1 VLLLTSALAGGV
13 VIGGL
18 VIVRRQIAIISVTG
32 QSMEP
37 TLADGDR
44 VIVRR
49 TRLRSVRAGRLV
61 VFEAPSDDEGGWTN
75 SQPGRSLNRV
85 WLIKRAAAVPGD
97 PLPAGLPARLAGDL
111 TVPDGK
117 LVVLGDNPASSV
129 DSRLLGYI
137 PGDRLL
143 GVVVGSPPD
152 GALPGTYSDRNS
164 PIRMKSFHPSGYSS
178 ASRRTPSWRKPQ
190 AT

>member
-1 VLLLTSALAGGV
+1 MLLLTSALAGSVVICSV

-18 VIVRRQIAIISVTG
+18 VIVRRQIAIVSVTG
-32 QSMEP
+32 QSMQP

-49 TRLRSVRAGRLV
+49 TGLRSVRAGRLV

-75 SQPGRSLNRV
+75 SRPGRSLNRV

-143 GVVVGSPPD
+143 GVVVGSPP
-152 GALPGTYSDRNS
+152 G
-164 PIRMKSFHPSGYSS
+164 
-178 ASRRTPSWRKPQ
+178 Q
-190 AT
+190 AAPAQ